1 MNELKSIDNEYQKI
15 KEQRYGEKKDLKSC
29 YQHAQDIANLI
40 KRINNISENVIQQK
54 KHELIKIYE
63 KEKKDIIN
71 EIINLSYESFKSEEE
86 ADKEPDYKSLIQNIQ
101 NSFFYEECKNKY
113 KVKKMEIEYIW
124 IEAQQKE
131 DYPTAIEKLKEMDK
145 IVAEHCLNEE
155 IKKFK
160 DECQKA
166 IINKEKMEIKK
177 LLEKQE
183 FDEAIKQYQKLLN
196 DENLFDFTYNEFL
209 KALEYIIKLKIQN
222 EAKEIHEIKIYKDFI
237 IQNKNKMQYFKT
249 HLKKINYLEKYNN
262 NSKEEKEKELTNFNL
277 IFNNKSHHHIER
289 KNVDYYLEQIEK
301 FVPEE

>member
-29 YQHAQDIANLI
+29 YQHAQDIAYLI

-71 EIINLSYESFKSEEE
+71 EIINLSDDYFNSEEE

-124 IEAQQKE
+124 IEAQQNE
-131 DYPTAIEKLKEMDK
+131 DYQTAIEKLKEMDK
-145 IVAEHCLNEE
+145 IVAEYGLNKE

-160 DECQKA
+160 DE
-166 IINKEKMEIKK
+166 
-177 LLEKQE
+177 
-183 FDEAIKQYQKLLN
+183 
-196 DENLFDFTYNEFL
+196 
-209 KALEYIIKLKIQN
+209 
-222 EAKEIHEIKIYKDFI
+222 
-237 IQNKNKMQYFKT
+237 
-249 HLKKINYLEKYNN
+249 
-262 NSKEEKEKELTNFNL
+262 
-277 IFNNKSHHHIER
+277 
-289 KNVDYYLEQIEK
+289 
-301 FVPEE
+301 